1 MPFSVLADLVV
12 VIHFLFVLFV
22 VFGGFLSLYKQ
33 GWAWLHIPAAIW
45 GALIEFTGWICPL
58 TPLENRLR
66 IQHGDVGYTS
76 DFIDRYITSLLYPSG
91 LNSRL
96 QIILG
101 VFVIVINVS
110 IYGWIRWKRNR
121 KSAV

>member
-22 VFGGFLSLYKQ
+22 VFGGLLSLYKQ
-33 GWAWLHIPAAIW
+33 GWAWLHIPAALW
-45 GALIEFTGWICPL
+45 GAFIELTGWICPL

-66 IQHGDVGYTS
+66 IQGGGVGYAS

-91 LNSRL
+91 LTSRL
-96 QIILG
+96 QIIIG

-110 IYGWIRWKRNR
+110 IYGWIIWKRN
-121 KSAV
+121 SNGA

>member
-12 VIHFLFVLFV
+12 VIHFFFVLFV
-22 VFGGFLSLYKQ
+22 VFGGLLSLYKQ
-33 GWAWLHIPAAIW
+33 GWAWLHIPAALW
-45 GALIEFTGWICPL
+45 GAFVELTGWICPL

-66 IQHGDVGYTS
+66 IQGGGEGYVS

-91 LNSRL
+91 LTSRL
-96 QIILG
+96 QIIIG

-110 IYGWIRWKRNR
+110 IYGWIIWKRNS
-121 KSAV
+121 K